1 MVRKKEI
8 QLCEWP
14 EAFCG
19 NLTLQRVFKDLFHY
33 KDWVLL
39 ELCISQ
45 APSSEEPQYFNR
57 KKSVLRYKEFFKMYN
72 TANEDTKQQ
81 KQKQK
86 QQKTRESGKEKL
98 QETAAIFGARG
109 TERRGG
115 NP

>member
-1 MVRKKEI
+1 
-8 QLCEWP
+8 
-14 EAFCG
+14 
-19 NLTLQRVFKDLFHY
+19 
-33 KDWVLL
+33 
-39 ELCISQ
+39 
-45 APSSEEPQYFNR
+45 
-57 KKSVLRYKEFFKMYN
+57 MYN

-115 NP
+115 NPWSLFLKFSSSEEDLPGVKPRSLKMRSSVVPESDKACSTRGGKTSPGFPLLS